1 MCNSLKSK
9 QKNEHVVLRVL
20 PMTGLFGTEPRAE
33 SSYSING
40 DIRELATKAA
50 EFPSQQE
57 V

>member
-1 MCNSLKSK
+1 VQQFEKRTKERTCGIKSSTYDRII
-9 QKNEHVVLRVL
+9 QD
-20 PMTGLFGTEPRAE
+20 RAE